1 MLHEASPLFAD
12 DGARR
17 AAHTRRGHGKKPLV
31 RPGRFELPTL
41 RLEVSC
47 SIQLS
52 YGRRLPH
59 YSQARRQIQEVSS
72 FSPVNG
78 SAAWPS
84 GRSEQTCRA
93 PVVPIRRKPGGCPRA
108 RRKCHGASSRLWRE
122 QGYRPS
128 ARRGF
133 TAHRPG
139 LGEKRCFQKQKTGN
153 RRTWSRLGRE
163 RRAQGPALGERV
175 RRAIRS
181 TCGNVGSRASRK
193 PSFSPKAGRC
203 AQTREIRHS
212 KRRFSPEPG
221 QCSRHCLG

>member
-1 MLHEASPLFAD
+1 MALRPVRTDVPCASRTDSEKA
-12 DGARR
+12 
-17 AAHTRRGHGKKPLV
+17 
-31 RPGRFELPTL
+31 
-41 RLEVSC
+41 
-47 SIQLS
+47 
-52 YGRRLPH
+52 RRLPAGAAQVPWH
-59 YSQARRQIQEVSS
+59 IVPAREKVGRP
-72 FSPVNG
+72 PVCT
-78 SAAWPS
+78 
-84 GRSEQTCRA
+84 GR
-93 PVVPIRRKPGGCPRA
+93 IRGT
-108 RRKCHGASSRLWRE
+108 SSRLWRE

-139 LGEKRCFQKQKTGN
+139 LGERRCFQKQKTDN

-203 AQTREIRHS
+203 AQMREIRRP

-221 QCSRHCLG
+221 QCSRHCPG